1 VTIESTHILVSGM
14 RVDVVRKD
22 IKNVHLA
29 VYPPRGRV
37 RIAAPRRLSE
47 DAIRMA
53 VVTRLGWIKRQQR
66 AYEGQDRQSEREV
79 VSGESHFVEGRRY
92 RLRVTEQDTPAAVRV
107 RSSKSLELVVRPGTT
122 REARAAVLDRWYRA
136 RLRGHAA
143 ELIAK
148 WQEIMGVEATAW
160 GVRKM
165 RTRWGTCQTE
175 SRRIWI
181 NLELAKKSRACL
193 EYIIVHEL
201 VHLLERHHT
210 DRFRALMDR
219 FLPNWR
225 ACRDELNRSPLA
237 HEDWEY

>member
-1 VTIESTHILVSGM
+1 M

-143 ELIAK
+143 KLIAK
-148 WQEIMGVEATAW
+148 WQAIMGVHATAW
-160 GVRKM
+160 GIRKM

-175 SRRIWI
+175 SRRILI
-181 NLELAKKSRACL
+181 NLELAKKSPACL

-210 DRFRALMDR
+210 DRFRELMDR
-219 FLPNWR
+219 FLPNWQ
-225 ACRDELNRSPLA
+225 ACRDELSRSPLA
-237 HEDWEY
+237 HEEWEY

>member
-1 VTIESTHILVSGM
+1 MTTEATHILVSGM

-66 AYEGQDRQSEREV
+66 AYEGQDRQSQREM

-92 RLRVTEQDTPAAVRV
+92 RLRVTERDETATVKV
-107 RSSKSLELVVRPGTT
+107 RSSKSLELVVRPGATQ
-122 REARAAVLDRWYRA
+122 EARAVALDRWYRA

-148 WQEIMGVEATAW
+148 WQVIMGVQVTAW
-160 GVRKM
+160 GIRKM

-181 NLELAKKSRACL
+181 NLELAKKSRTCL

-210 DRFRALMDR
+210 ERFRALMDR
-219 FLPNWR
+219 FLPTWR
-225 ACRDELNRSPLA
+225 ACRDELNQSPLA
-237 HEDWEY
+237 HEDWDY

>member
-1 VTIESTHILVSGM
+1 M

-66 AYEGQDRQSEREV
+66 VYEGQDRQSEREV

-107 RSSKSLELVVRPGTT
+107 RSSRSLELVVRPGAT
-122 REARAAVLDRWYRA
+122 REARAAVLDRWYRT

-160 GVRKM
+160 GVRRM

-219 FLPNWR
+219 FLPAWR
-225 ACRDELNRSPLA
+225 SCRDELNRSPLA